1 MEPRAKALLT
11 SLFDTAITAADPLQA
26 LANHLPQPPTRG
38 RTVVIGAG
46 KGAAQMAAALEQL
59 WPTPLSGCVV
69 TRYGFGAPTRQIK
82 VLQAAHP
89 VPDAAGL
96 AATTALFDQ
105 IKDLTPHDL
114 VIALVCGGGSALLA
128 APAAGLTLKDEQTL
142 NEALLACG
150 APISAMNAIR
160 KMFSRVKGG
169 RLAAAT
175 QARMVSLVVS
185 DVPRDDPAEVASG
198 PTVPS
203 WSNRATA
210 RAALEQ
216 HKITLPA
223 HLLHHLQTAPE
234 PPVPSD
240 PVFANHEVHVIA
252 SAAQSL
258 AAAARVGA
266 ARGWPVEILGDD
278 LEGEAR
284 RLGAA
289 HAAYAKASM
298 APRLILSGGETT
310 VTLTGQGRG
319 GRNSEYLLAFALGI
333 DGAPQINA
341 LAADTDGIDGSE
353 DNAGAFATG
362 QTAALIRAAGTD
374 PLKALADNDAYT
386 AFAAA
391 QALFTPGPTGTNV
404 NDFRA
409 ILIGWP
415 P

>member
-1 MEPRAKALLT
+1 
-11 SLFDTAITAADPLQA
+11 
-26 LANHLPQPPTRG
+26 
-38 RTVVIGAG
+38 
-46 KGAAQMAAALEQL
+46 
-59 WPTPLSGCVV
+59 
-69 TRYGFGAPTRQIK
+69 
-82 VLQAAHP
+82 
-89 VPDAAGL
+89 
-96 AATTALFDQ
+96 
-105 IKDLTPHDL
+105 
-114 VIALVCGGGSALLA
+114 
-128 APAAGLTLKDEQTL
+128 
-142 NEALLACG
+142 
-150 APISAMNAIR
+150 
-160 KMFSRVKGG
+160 
-169 RLAAAT
+169 
-175 QARMVSLVVS
+175 MVSLVVS

-266 ARGWPVEILGDD
+266 TRGWPVEILGDD